1 MVPGFYDNRNPF
13 TRKEFQEARERA
25 ETRVNNPMESENQSA
40 METQLETNQANM
52 VTDERV
58 ISVINI
64 NELSVTNEL
73 AINATLLL
81 NEDNDSIPP
90 MVVTVLTDANNNEEP
105 KTKETELIPNS
116 ITPGNLFDIQI
127 KQIDTDLARYEKD
140 QTIKGNSVGA
150 INGRSNSKVSNFIPP
165 VKNKGTRKLAGNQG
179 KNFFAVEVASIHT
192 HNLTNHNPKCSKK
205 PTTWTKQAR
214 RPTQGKWS

>member
-1 MVPGFYDNRNPF
+1 MVPDFYDNRNPF

-52 VTDERV
+52 VIDKRV

-73 AINATLLL
+73 AINATLLP

-105 KTKETELIPNS
+105 KTKETELIPDS
-116 ITPGNLFDIQI
+116 ITLENLFDIQI

-140 QTIKGNSVGA
+140 QTIKGNSMGPLM
-150 INGRSNSKVSNFIPP
+150 G
-165 VKNKGTRKLAGNQG
+165 
-179 KNFFAVEVASIHT
+179 EVILRFPISFH
-192 HNLTNHNPKCSKK
+192 
-205 PTTWTKQAR
+205 
-214 RPTQGKWS
+214 